1 MARIFLIIVLF
12 AAFVSRAQ
20 EEYTLSFQEQN
31 FSKLERWEGK
41 TFDDSLDLLDFLER
55 KRLRH
60 VRKGYVLASVDSI
73 RWKRRT
79 AKVHYYR
86 GPEFQSIV
94 VRVPDSSRNVVQGIP
109 GVNESMLRRTNFSA
123 GAVAEI
129 LKDVGDHLLTHGFP
143 FARVYFSVDEI
154 SAGQTTVNLMI
165 EKGPLVKVQ
174 EIHIKG
180 STEVRKKF
188 LTNAIA
194 IQEGDLYDQ
203 KKFTRIELRIEQI
216 QFLKQI
222 RKHELLF
229 TREGVEL
236 FLYLESNPVSLVN
249 GILGLQPDPVTNENT
264 ITGDV
269 RLKLQNV
276 LHRGEVLDINWRSLQ
291 PTTQDLEMKF
301 AFPFLFNTPFGI
313 DSEFKLYKQDSS
325 FLSTRL
331 NLGIQYFLPGGNYVK
346 VFYESDNSNLLSGA
360 TDNSFL
366 DGNFSSVST
375 NLYGLGLYRR
385 QLDYLPNPSRGFE
398 LDIQG
403 GVGRRER
410 LREDVDSTAVTTTFS
425 SQLNVAAYI
434 PFFQRHVL
442 HLANTTRAYYAPEI
456 FENEALRFGGLKT
469 QRGFNEE
476 ELRAT
481 TLSTFTIEY
490 RFLVDRNSHAFAFY
504 DQTIYENASG
514 TYEKDTPFGFGAGF
528 SFGTNLGIF
537 SISYAIGQQFD
548 NPILIRDG
556 KVHFGYV
563 AFF

>member
-1 MARIFLIIVLF
+1 MVRIFLTIVLF
-12 AAFVSRAQ
+12 IAFVSKAQ
-20 EEYTLSFQEQN
+20 EEYILSFTEHD
-31 FSKLERWEGK
+31 FPEEERWSGK
-41 TFDDSLDLLDFLER
+41 TFDDSLSVLEFLER

-60 VRKGYVLASVDSI
+60 VRKGFVLANIDLIQWLADTV
-73 RWKRRT
+73 
-79 AKVHYYR
+79 KVSYFK
-86 GPEFQSIV
+86 GPEFESIDV
-94 VRVPDSSRNVVQGIP
+94 HVPDSLRSIVQRIP
-109 GVNESMLRRTNFSA
+109 GVNERMLRRTNFSA
-123 GAVAEI
+123 NAVGEI
-129 LKDVGDHLLTHGFP
+129 LKDVGDHLLTHGYP
-143 FARVYFSVDEI
+143 FARVYFSVEQI
-154 SAGQTTVNLMI
+154 TAEQSIVNLMI
-165 EKGPLVKVQ
+165 EKGPLVQVK

-203 KKFTRIELRIEQI
+203 KKFTRISLRLEQI
-216 QFLKQI
+216 QFLEEI

-229 TREGVEL
+229 TPEGVEL
-236 FLYLESNPVSLVN
+236 FIYLESNPVSLVN
-249 GILGLQPDPVTNENT
+249 GIVGLQPDPVTNENT

-346 VFYESDNSNLLSGA
+346 IFYESDNSNLLSGA
-360 TDNSFL
+360 SDNSFL
-366 DGNFSSVST
+366 DDDFSSVST
-375 NLYGLGLYRR
+375 NRYGLGLYRR

-398 LDIQG
+398 LDVQG
-403 GVGRRER
+403 GLGRRER
-410 LREDVDSTAVTTTFS
+410 LREGVDSTAVTTTFS
-425 SQLNVAAYI
+425 TTLNVAAYI

-456 FENEALRFGGLKT
+456 FKNEALRFGGLKT

-490 RFLVDRNSHAFAFY
+490 RFLVDRNSHAFAFF
-504 DQTIYENASG
+504 DQTIYENASVD
-514 TYEKDTPFGFGAGF
+514 YEKDTPFGFGAGF

-548 NPILIRDG
+548 NPLLIRDG

>member
-1 MARIFLIIVLF
+1 MVRIFLTIVLF
-12 AAFVSRAQ
+12 IAFVSKAQ
-20 EEYTLSFQEQN
+20 EEYILSFTEHD
-31 FSKLERWEGK
+31 FPEEERWSGK
-41 TFDDSLDLLDFLER
+41 TFDDSLSVLEFLER

-60 VRKGYVLASVDSI
+60 VRKGFVLANIDLIQWLADTV
-73 RWKRRT
+73 
-79 AKVHYYR
+79 KVSYFK
-86 GPEFQSIV
+86 GPEFESIDV
-94 VRVPDSSRNVVQGIP
+94 HVPDSMRSIVQRIP
-109 GVNESMLRRTNFSA
+109 GVNERMLRRTNFSA
-123 GAVAEI
+123 NAVGEI
-129 LKDVGDHLLTHGFP
+129 LKDVGDHLLTHGYP
-143 FARVYFSVDEI
+143 FARVYFSVEQI
-154 SAGQTTVNLMI
+154 TAEQSIVNLMI
-165 EKGPLVKVQ
+165 EKGPLVQVK

-203 KKFTRIELRIEQI
+203 KKFTRISLRLEQI
-216 QFLKQI
+216 QFLEEI

-229 TREGVEL
+229 TPEGVEL
-236 FLYLESNPVSLVN
+236 FIYLESNPVSLVN
-249 GILGLQPDPVTNENT
+249 GIVGLQPDPVTNENT

-346 VFYESDNSNLLSGA
+346 IFYESDNSNLLSGA
-360 TDNSFL
+360 SDNSFL
-366 DGNFSSVST
+366 DDDFSSVST
-375 NLYGLGLYRR
+375 NRYGLGLYRR

-398 LDIQG
+398 LDVQG
-403 GVGRRER
+403 GLGRRER
-410 LREDVDSTAVTTTFS
+410 LREGVDSTAVTTTFS
-425 SQLNVAAYI
+425 TTLNVAAYI

-456 FENEALRFGGLKT
+456 FKNEALRFGGLKT

-490 RFLVDRNSHAFAFY
+490 RFLVDRNSHAFAFF
-504 DQTIYENASG
+504 DQTIYENASVD
-514 TYEKDTPFGFGAGF
+514 YEKDTPFGFGAGF

-548 NPILIRDG
+548 NPLLIRDG

>member
-1 MARIFLIIVLF
+1 MVRIFFSIVLF
-12 AAFVSRAQ
+12 IAFVSKAQ
-20 EEYTLSFQEQN
+20 EEYILSFTEHD
-31 FSKLERWEGK
+31 FPEEERWSGK
-41 TFDDSLDLLDFLER
+41 TFDDSLSVLEFLER

-60 VRKGYVLASVDSI
+60 VRKGFVLANIDLIQWLADTV
-73 RWKRRT
+73 
-79 AKVHYYR
+79 KVSYFK
-86 GPEFQSIV
+86 GPEFESIDV
-94 VRVPDSSRNVVQGIP
+94 HVPDSMRSIVQRIP
-109 GVNESMLRRTNFSA
+109 GVNERMLRRTNFSA
-123 GAVAEI
+123 NAVGEI
-129 LKDVGDHLLTHGFP
+129 LKDVGDHLLTHGYP
-143 FARVYFSVDEI
+143 FARVYFSVEQI
-154 SAGQTTVNLMI
+154 TAEQSIVNLMI
-165 EKGPLVKVQ
+165 EKGPLVQVK

-203 KKFTRIELRIEQI
+203 KKFTRISLRLEQI
-216 QFLKQI
+216 QFLEEI

-229 TREGVEL
+229 TPEGVEL
-236 FLYLESNPVSLVN
+236 FIYLESNPVSLVN
-249 GILGLQPDPVTNENT
+249 GIVGLQPDPVTNENT

-346 VFYESDNSNLLSGA
+346 IFYESDNSNLLSGA
-360 TDNSFL
+360 SDNSFL
-366 DGNFSSVST
+366 DDDFSSVST
-375 NLYGLGLYRR
+375 NRYGLGLYRR

-398 LDIQG
+398 LDVQG
-403 GVGRRER
+403 GLGRRER
-410 LREDVDSTAVTTTFS
+410 LREGVDSTAVTTTFS
-425 SQLNVAAYI
+425 TTLNVAAYI

-456 FENEALRFGGLKT
+456 FKNEALRFGGLKT

-490 RFLVDRNSHAFAFY
+490 RFLVDRNSHAFAFF
-504 DQTIYENASG
+504 DQTIYENASVD
-514 TYEKDTPFGFGAGF
+514 YEKDTPFGFGAGF

-548 NPILIRDG
+548 NPLLIRDG